1 MSENVYQI
9 PIGRLCWGSPAND
22 EGSIQLDPEFLEAD
36 PIMRIDVITD
46 WIAALTELRN
56 QTIEEEYSE

>member
-1 MSENVYQI
+1 VSENVYQK
-9 PIGRLCWGSPAND
+9 PIGRLCWGSPVSD
-22 EGSIQLDPEFLEAD
+22 EGSIQLDPEFLEAH
-36 PIMRIDVITD
+36 PIMRIDIMGD